1 MPSSLT
7 WLDHDIAARER
18 SHRLLE
24 MFKESDTRDEL
35 GIGAIR
41 DSIADQLF
49 PGTSVIQ
56 TRLRYILMVPWLFM
70 QMENRLESSAKFP
83 KVARQAELD
92 LSRLLSATDEKGV
105 FGKSAGDQLKRLASS
120 VYWAGMGSW
129 GIRGYQG
136 SQQEY
141 FRQIESIYAARARRQ
156 RKDDGDWLD
165 PHKGTTWHP
174 ALVKLMPEDFPNY
187 AQLQLS
193 RDESLFVREQWK
205 RTHPESLLTWLAF
218 DAKSL
223 DSNVIADAPWLH
235 PRQEQFPV
243 PMKMLVEHGRQFS
256 ALIAGAALVYNLRLC
271 EVDGRPEGVEQYK
284 QDLKEWSSRWNSTD
298 LNSWKL
304 EDFWASVDG
313 KGHSISSRT
322 RTFVREWLRIL
333 KESGGQVVGSS
344 SARTLIERREQD
356 MKGAR
361 SRFTNHAA
369 RKQWGGASGLVPLT
383 YRWGITSI
391 FLDDL
396 AAGLEAA

>member
-7 WLDHDIAARER
+7 WLDHDTAARER

-56 TRLRYILMVPWLFM
+56 TRLRYALMVPWLLM
-70 QMENRLESSAKFP
+70 QLEHRLESSAKFP

-92 LSRLLSATDEKGV
+92 LSRLLSTTDEKGV
-105 FGKSAGDQLKRLASS
+105 FGRSAGDQLKRLASS

-129 GIRGYQG
+129 GIRVYHG

-141 FRQIESIYAARARRQ
+141 FRQVEAIYAARARRQ

-165 PHKGTTWHP
+165 PHRGMTWHP
-174 ALVKLMPEDFPNY
+174 ALGQLMPEDFPDH
-187 AQLQLS
+187 AQLELS
-193 RDESLFVREQWK
+193 RDESLFLREQWK
-205 RTHPESLLTWLAF
+205 KTHPESLLAWLAF

-223 DSNVIADAPWLH
+223 DSNVMVDAPWLH

-243 PMKMLVEHGRQFS
+243 PMKTLVEHGRQFS

-271 EVDGRPEGVEQYK
+271 EVDGRQESVEQYK
-284 QDLKEWSSRWNSTD
+284 QDLKEWSDRWISTG
-298 LNSWKL
+298 LNSWKV

-322 RTFVREWLRIL
+322 RSFVGEWLRIL
-333 KESGGQVVGSS
+333 KETGGQVVGSS
-344 SARTLIERREQD
+344 SARALIERREQN

-383 YRWGITSI
+383 YRWGITSV

>member
-7 WLDHDIAARER
+7 WLDHDTAARER

-56 TRLRYILMVPWLFM
+56 TRLRYTLMVPWLFM
-70 QMENRLESSAKFP
+70 QLEDRWESSAKFS

-92 LSRLLSATDEKGV
+92 LSRLLSTTDEKGV

-129 GIRGYQG
+129 GIRVYHGT
-136 SQQEY
+136 QQEY

-165 PHKGTTWHP
+165 PHRGTTWHP
-174 ALVKLMPEDFPNY
+174 ALVDLMPEDFPDH

-205 RTHPESLLTWLAF
+205 KTHPESLLAWLAF

-223 DSNVIADAPWLH
+223 SSNVRADAPWLH
-235 PRQEQFPV
+235 PRREQFPR
-243 PMKMLVEHGRQFS
+243 PMKALVEHGRQFS
-256 ALIAGAALVYNLRLC
+256 TLIAGAALVYNLRLC
-271 EVDGRPEGVEQYK
+271 EVDGRQERVEHYRQG
-284 QDLKEWSSRWNSTD
+284 LKEWGDRFLSTG
-298 LNSWKL
+298 LNSWNV

-322 RTFVREWLRIL
+322 RSFVGEWLRIL
-333 KESGGQVVGSS
+333 KESGGEIVGSR
-344 SARTLIERREQD
+344 SARTLIEKREQD

-383 YRWGITSI
+383 YRWGITNI

>member
-1 MPSSLT
+1 MP
-7 WLDHDIAARER
+7 
-18 SHRLLE
+18 
-24 MFKESDTRDEL
+24 
-35 GIGAIR
+35 
-41 DSIADQLF
+41 
-49 PGTSVIQ
+49 V
-56 TRLRYILMVPWLFM
+56 
-70 QMENRLESSAKFP
+70 
-83 KVARQAELD
+83 
-92 LSRLLSATDEKGV
+92 
-105 FGKSAGDQLKRLASS
+105 
-120 VYWAGMGSW
+120 
-129 GIRGYQG
+129 
-136 SQQEY
+136 
-141 FRQIESIYAARARRQ
+141 
-156 RKDDGDWLD
+156 
-165 PHKGTTWHP
+165 
-174 ALVKLMPEDFPNY
+174 DFPDN

-193 RDESLFVREQWK
+193 RDESLFIREQWK
-205 RTHPESLLTWLAF
+205 KTHPKSLLAWLAF

-284 QDLKEWSSRWNSTD
+284 QDLKEWSNRWNSTD

-313 KGHSISSRT
+313 KGHSISGRT

-333 KESGGQVVGSS
+333 KESGGQVVGSN
-344 SARTLIERREQD
+344 SARSLIERREQD

>member
-7 WLDHDIAARER
+7 WLDHDTEARER

-56 TRLRYILMVPWLFM
+56 TRLRYVLMVPWLFI
-70 QMENRLESSAKFP
+70 QLENRLESSAKFP
-83 KVARQAELD
+83 KFARQAELD
-92 LSRLLSATDEKGV
+92 LSRSLSATDEKGV

-120 VYWAGMGSW
+120 VYWAGLGSW
-129 GIRGYQG
+129 GIRVYRGT
-136 SQQEY
+136 QQEY
-141 FRQIESIYAARARRQ
+141 FRQIESIYAARSRRL

-165 PHKGTTWHP
+165 PHRGTTWHP
-174 ALVKLMPEDFPNY
+174 ALEALMPDDFPDNVKLN
-187 AQLQLS
+187 LS

-205 RTHPESLLTWLAF
+205 KTHPDSLLAWLAF

-223 DSNVIADAPWLH
+223 DPSVRADAPWLH
-235 PRQEQFPV
+235 PRQEQFPA
-243 PMKMLVEHGRQFS
+243 PMRVLVEHGRQFS
-256 ALIAGAALVYNLRLC
+256 SLIAGAAIVYNLRLC
-271 EVDGRPEGVEQYK
+271 EVDNRQERVDHYQKE
-284 QDLKEWSSRWNSTD
+284 LKGWGDRFLSSGLTTWNV
-298 LNSWKL
+298 
-304 EDFWASVDG
+304 EDFWTSIDG
-313 KGHSISSRT
+313 KGHYISSRT
-322 RTFVREWLRIL
+322 RGFVGEWLRIL
-333 KESGGQVVGSS
+333 KASSGQVADSK

-356 MKGAR
+356 MKGVR

-383 YRWGITSI
+383 YRWGITST
-391 FLDDL
+391 FLGDL

>member
-7 WLDHDIAARER
+7 WLDHDAAARER

-56 TRLRYILMVPWLFM
+56 TRLRYALIVPWLFM
-70 QMENRLESSAKFP
+70 QLEDRLMSSAKFP

-105 FGKSAGDQLKRLASS
+105 FGRSAGDQLKRLASS

-129 GIRGYQG
+129 GIRVHHGT
-136 SQQEY
+136 QQDY
-141 FRQIESIYAARARRQ
+141 FRQIESIYTVRARRL

-174 ALVKLMPEDFPNY
+174 ALRHLLPEGFPDIVN
-187 AQLQLS
+187 LQLS
-193 RDESLFVREQWK
+193 RDESLFIREQWRK
-205 RTHPESLLTWLAF
+205 THPNSLLAWLAF
-218 DAKSL
+218 DVKSL
-223 DSNVIADAPWLH
+223 DSNMKADAPWMH

-243 PMKMLVEHGRQFS
+243 LMRNLVEHGRQFS

-271 EVDGRPEGVEQYK
+271 EVDGRQDSVELYK
-284 QDLKEWSSRWNSTD
+284 QHLREWSDRWLSTG
-298 LNSWKL
+298 LKSWSV

-322 RTFVREWLRIL
+322 RSFVGEWLRIL
-333 KESGGQVVGSS
+333 KESGGQIVGSGP
-344 SARTLIERREQD
+344 ARALIERREQD

-383 YRWGITSI
+383 YRWGITSV
-391 FLDDL
+391 FLGDL
-396 AAGLEAA
+396 ANGLEAA